1 MPEEKEIEQKMF
13 KIWWRIFCNDVIF
26 KTLKKPKTIA
36 GWVKKRKSLMLPQIS
51 LIMFFSDV

>member
-1 MPEEKEIEQKMF
+1 MTYFLQ
-13 KIWWRIFCNDVIF
+13 WRHFAL